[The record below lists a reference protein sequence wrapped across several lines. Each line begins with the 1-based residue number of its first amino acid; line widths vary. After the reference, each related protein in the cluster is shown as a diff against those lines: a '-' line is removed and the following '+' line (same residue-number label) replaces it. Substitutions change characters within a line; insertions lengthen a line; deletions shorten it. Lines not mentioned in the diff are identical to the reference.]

1 MGADEGTALSP
12 EGAGPTGRADDID
25 RHVAARIRLRRTL
38 LGLSQENLA
47 NALGMTFQQV
57 QKYESGANR
66 VSASRL
72 YSISKILRVPIS
84 YFFDELPEDGA
95 ASMTIDEHAQRTRAD
110 SSVTRRKTLELVRA
124 FYRIDDDKV
133 RERLF
138 DLMKSLAADSA
149 LGTLDG

>member
-1 MGADEGTALSP
+1 MGADQRTEVSLEDGT
-12 EGAGPTGRADDID
+12 PTGRADNID

-47 NALGMTFQQV
+47 TALGMTFQQV

-84 YFFDELPEDGA
+84 YFFEELP
-95 ASMTIDEHAQRTRAD
+95 DENSEPLAVADHAMRARAD

-124 FYRIDDDKV
+124 FYRIDDERL

-138 DLMKSLAADSA
+138 DLIKSLS
-149 LGTLDG
+149 GDGSTGRLNG